1 MSKSCHHLP
10 VYFPI
15 ICRHSELVPLLEVA
29 SQICG
34 QDGLLQHRHYFLV
47 VLGRETCNERAVF
60 SIYSLA
66 KK

>member
-47 VLGRETCNERAVF
+47 VLGREACNERAVF
-60 SIYSLA
+60 SI
-66 KK
+66 